1 MVSQGEV
8 GAELLVEIP
17 EAIGVLYMHGL
28 NIDAYKSRIV
38 RQIEIFF
45 MRKAFDVSFVCISL
59 AILTPAHGG
68 NPPIL
73 ELGEMVPNF
82 PVQITADGQR
92 VSASVGAENYSVPKD
107 SGQEHRK
114 YDLRPYSA
122 YLQNVDRPHRAVVD
136 WVLRETGTDMW
147 FTEPFGFFNATRD
160 SLSVYHTSEVQKVVA
175 SVVERFVAGDKDPQL
190 LRVELLSVGN
200 PNWRLRASTLLQN
213 VTVQC
218 PGLQAWLLNKEASA
232 LMHSLLKQRLDVR
245 EVQTDELV
253 VYNGQTGCISKSRV
267 RNFVQSVDMSPIGW
281 PPYTPRSSSVAEGY
295 KVTLSPLLSV
305 DQNSLDC
312 VVELAIQQ
320 VEKLFPV
327 DLEFPL
333 ASGQYHRTRVEVPQV
348 FSWQFKERFR
358 WPSDKVLLLSSGF
371 VANPY
376 PSDPSSVALALNSFS
391 GASGTKVEVLMFLEF
406 RGKASEN
413 LSTTTRTDQAFQG
426 ASSRSRY

>member
-1 MVSQGEV
+1 MVAQGEV
-8 GAELLVEIP
+8 GSVLLVEIP
-17 EAIGVLYMHGL
+17 EAIGVVYMHGL
-28 NIDAYKSRIV
+28 NIDTYKPRIV
-38 RQIEIFF
+38 RQTKIFF
-45 MRKAFDVSFVCISL
+45 TRKTFGIFVACISL

-68 NPPIL
+68 NPPVL
-73 ELGEMVPNF
+73 ELGEMIPNL
-82 PVQITADGQR
+82 PVQITADRQQA
-92 VSASVGAENYSVPKD
+92 SASVGALNYSVPQD

-147 FTEPFGFFNATRD
+147 FTEPFGFFNASRD

-175 SVVERFVAGDKDPQL
+175 SIVERFVAGDKDPQL
-190 LRVELLSVGN
+190 LRVELLSIGS
-200 PNWRLRASTLLQN
+200 PNWRLQASNLLQN
-213 VTVQC
+213 VSVQS

-232 LMHSLLKQRLDVR
+232 LLHSVLKQRLDVR

-281 PPYTPRSSSVAEGY
+281 PPYTPRSSSVEEGY

-305 DQNSLDC
+305 DRNSLDC

-320 VEKLFPV
+320 VEKLFQV

-333 ASGQYHRTRVEVPQV
+333 ASGQYHRARVEVPQV

-358 WPSDKVLLLSSGF
+358 WPSDKVLLLSAGF
-371 VANPY
+371 VANPH
-376 PSDPSSVALALNSFS
+376 PSDPSTVALALNSLS

-413 LSTTTRTDQAFQG
+413 LSASASTDQAFQG